1 MADDPWIWLKVT
13 PLSLH
18 SLSSEGWQNFTWN
31 FIILS
36 KCIFSLLSIRT
47 YFVLQFVLHFVVN
60 QTSREAYIIMDYIS
74 KKCTVQNIYRKC
86 LSFIGRYC
94 VWYTLFCKKTTITTT
109 LPIMML
115 SIVLLRRIKSTQC
128 KKLATNALW
137 FTYQY
142 SKACKPHEK
151 KHKKNI

>member
-18 SLSSEGWQNFTWN
+18 SLSSEGWQNITWN

-86 LSFIGRYC
+86 LSFLGRYC
-94 VWYTLFCKKTTITTT
+94 VWYTLFLQKNYNNTNFPYHDAFNRAFTQDKCFAVHILEFEILQTTWKSKQKT
-109 LPIMML
+109 
-115 SIVLLRRIKSTQC
+115 
-128 KKLATNALW
+128 
-137 FTYQY
+137 
-142 SKACKPHEK
+142 SKC
-151 KHKKNI
+151 